1 MIICHQV
8 GKWRDSAAN
17 WQMAARPKSA
27 ANQDWSL
34 HLVHR
39 CEVGQLPSTMQ
50 NKYNLSTKT
59 TEILLLNKK
68 KKKNNRDTTTE
79 GCVTPSTCNL
89 SIVPLFIKSTYNS
102 KYRFFTLFK
111 TGAAMM
117 MHVQLTEVSQ
127 LFKSFLTACGQTVY
141 TFCTHLNLI
150 HSSSLGWTQS
160 FDTDTATEWK
170 QKKTPF
176 YRLLEST

>member
-1 MIICHQV
+1 
-8 GKWRDSAAN
+8 
-17 WQMAARPKSA
+17 
-27 ANQDWSL
+27 
-34 HLVHR
+34 
-39 CEVGQLPSTMQ
+39 MQ

-59 TEILLLNKK
+59 TEILLLNNK

-117 MHVQLTEVSQ
+117 MHMPLTEVSQ

-170 QKKTPF
+170 QKKTPSTVSWKAH
-176 YRLLEST
+176 RPIIALIGLKKLSQLLGDILSWWTFCLEDISYLDISSWDISSF